1 MAPRGLEKGAF
12 ADPWLKMDMRVL
24 VALTQ
29 DVRLSPATMSL
40 FPDIPYEGLFS
51 QTLRRDIRS
60 ASMILV
66 RIRFRFGGESEG

>member
-29 DVRLSPATMSL
+29 DVRPLPGDYV
-40 FPDIPYEGLFS
+40 FIPGYS
-51 QTLRRDIRS
+51 I
-60 ASMILV
+60 
-66 RIRFRFGGESEG
+66 